1 VAQAEPLI
9 RNISDTALLAT
20 VYRARETER
29 QEALFRDPFARR
41 LAGKRG
47 DQIADSIPF
56 SNRNAWAWVTRTY
69 MFDQFIAEQCQQGVA
84 IEALVAARSHV
95 TSAYWLSSSPTNQM
109 RSLGNS
115 PVLSP

>member
-1 VAQAEPLI
+1 
-9 RNISDTALLAT
+9 
-20 VYRARETER
+20 
-29 QEALFRDPFARR
+29 
-41 LAGKRG
+41 
-47 DQIADSIPF
+47 
-56 SNRNAWAWVTRTY
+56 